1 MGLEVLRGRVSHYRA
16 ERHFADFVFTDQD
29 RKGMGV
35 LAVAAGLAGLSGQAV
50 GMASAAGSTKEEADY
65 LQFEIDGKPV
75 KGWVWRS
82 PFQEGDRVEVVAE
95 WQTDHYEL
103 YAITRPADNTIA
115 LYPHCSRG
123 SKSHWRNA
131 WSSWLWG
138 TAYFLLFGMC
148 FLGVFG
154 FFRGETLTD
163 EDYIEYLS
171 VMLAGSTVFFYPFF
185 ALMTWSLGRKWMP
198 FVRMSERVFTAL
210 GWDNPAEVDL
220 VKRSKA
226 QRRGDESFDYG
237 VFYFRY

>member
-1 MGLEVLRGRVSHYRA
+1 MGLEVLRGRISHYQA

-131 WSSWLWG
+131 WWWWG
-138 TAYFLLFGMC
+138 YGGGVAISLGLVLLEVGAFMSGLSILFHPEARKYFLL
-148 FLGVFG
+148 G
-154 FFRGETLTD
+154 FPG
-163 EDYIEYLS
+163 I
-171 VMLAGSTVFFYPFF
+171 FYPFF

-226 QRRGDESFDYG
+226 QRRGGESFDYG

>member
-1 MGLEVLRGRVSHYRA
+1 MGLEVLRGRISHYQA

-82 PFQEGDRVEVVAE
+82 PFQEGDRVEVAAE
-95 WQTDHYEL
+95 WQADHYEL

-131 WSSWLWG
+131 WWWWLRG
-138 TAYFLLFGMC
+138 TTIFVALGLL
-148 FLGVFG
+148 LLELLVP
-154 FFRGETLTD
+154 TN
-163 EDYIEYLS
+163 
-171 VMLAGSTVFFYPFF
+171 GSTILFDPEAASIVVPIYMLCYPFF

-198 FVRMSERVFTAL
+198 FVRLSERVFTAL

-226 QRRGDESFDYG
+226 QRRGGESFDYG

>member
-1 MGLEVLRGRVSHYRA
+1 MGLEVLRGRISHYQA

-82 PFQEGDRVEVVAE
+82 PFQEGDRVEVAAE
-95 WQTDHYEL
+95 WQADHYEL
-103 YAITRPADNTIA
+103 YAIARPADNTIA

-131 WSSWLWG
+131 WEWWLIGSSVVVAIGILITEG
-138 TAYFLLFGMC
+138 I
-148 FLGVFG
+148 G
-154 FFRGETLTD
+154 FF
-163 EDYIEYLS
+163 S
-171 VMLAGSTVFFYPFF
+171 SQSMLFDPDGAKILLLGLPAMFFPFF

-198 FVRMSERVFTAL
+198 FVRLSERVFTAL

-226 QRRGDESFDYG
+226 QRRGGESFDYG

>member
-1 MGLEVLRGRVSHYRA
+1 MGLEVLRGRISHYQA

-131 WSSWLWG
+131 WWWWLKG
-138 TAYFLLFGMC
+138 GAMVIAFGIAFM
-148 FLGVFG
+148 
-154 FFRGETLTD
+154 E
-163 EDYIEYLS
+163 I
-171 VMLAGSTVFFYPFF
+171 VMRISGSTILFIPGAATALLLSLPAILYPFF

-198 FVRMSERVFTAL
+198 FVRLSERVFTAL

-226 QRRGDESFDYG
+226 QRRGGEALEYG

>member
-1 MGLEVLRGRVSHYRA
+1 MGLEVLRGRISHYQA

-95 WQTDHYEL
+95 WQADHYEL
-103 YAITRPADNTIA
+103 YAIARPADNTIA

-131 WSSWLWG
+131 WRTWLLG
-138 TAYFLLFGMC
+138 TAVFILAGVVFFEAPGIIDGSGGLFFTKDGWF
-148 FLGVFG
+148 FLGAF
-154 FFRGETLTD
+154 
-163 EDYIEYLS
+163 
-171 VMLAGSTVFFYPFF
+171 MAFFYPFF

-226 QRRGDESFDYG
+226 QRRGGESFDYG

>member
-1 MGLEVLRGRVSHYRA
+1 MGLEVLRGRISHYRA
-16 ERHFADFVFTDQD
+16 ERHFADFVFNDQD

-131 WSSWLWG
+131 WWWWLKG
-138 TAYFLLFGMC
+138 
-148 FLGVFG
+148 
-154 FFRGETLTD
+154 
-163 EDYIEYLS
+163 
-171 VMLAGSTVFFYPFF
+171 
-185 ALMTWSLGRKWMP
+185 GRW
-198 FVRMSERVFTAL
+198 
-210 GWDNPAEVDL
+210 
-220 VKRSKA
+220 
-226 QRRGDESFDYG
+226 
-237 VFYFRY
+237 